1 MEREHGLRSGQAL
14 IETLIAVIVI
24 TFAFLAL
31 FDLSNLLTG
40 KIIAEHAAMRVA
52 RARSVGMNR
61 FMCEKVARVATIPV
75 AGERLWP
82 KGEDALDWAMER
94 SRVPIYLITAD
105 GARARGVLDYEGW
118 HHLAVNPGDGRDVK
132 IRLEV
137 PSFGDTSR
145 ISLEGR
151 AGVESN
157 AALYMTDGGL

>member
-14 IETLIAVIVI
+14 IETLIAVLFI

-61 FMCEKVARVATIPV
+61 FMCDKVARVATIPI

-82 KGEDALDWAMER
+82 KGDDALDWAMER

-105 GARARGVLDYEGW
+105 GARARGVLDYELW
-118 HHLAVNPGDGRDVK
+118 HHLTVRPSDGTDVK
-132 IRLEV
+132 VRVDV
-137 PSFGDTSR
+137 PAFGDISR
-145 ISLEGR
+145 VSIEGR
-151 AGVESN
+151 AGIEAN
-157 AALYMTDGGL
+157 APFYMTDGGL